1 MSDASTTSNKTAPL
15 KTSAFKIPGEGP
27 SALISIA
34 TVTAILVLWFAS
46 TNLGWIK
53 PLFLPSPQATF
64 QQFYEYITG
73 AANDKPLWEH
83 FAASMFRVFTAF
95 FLACTTS
102 LASPSHTR
110 KRPSKKLKSITPGS
124 PSKPSR

>member
-1 MSDASTTSNKTAPL
+1 MSDASTTSNKSAPL

-64 QQFYEYITG
+64 QQFYEYLSEYVPCFYSI
-73 AANDKPLWEH
+73 
-83 FAASMFRVFTAF
+83 
-95 FLACTTS
+95 FLGLLDCHSSWNRDGHVADME
-102 LASPSHTR
+102 
-110 KRPSKKLKSITPGS
+110 GDF
-124 PSKPSR
+124 